1 MVTLMNKR
9 LTAISRRITTDIL
22 LLLAV
27 ATLPVM
33 AAGPDSEGLQQLL
46 YGEALFL
53 SHQQDYLTAITRL
66 QLAADQ
72 QQQSSSA
79 IDARLL
85 LARMK
90 LAYGLHI
97 EAGFDFHALL
107 DETLPDEVRNRAWYE
122 LARAFSRKAYYEAAA
137 EALGNIKGKLPDDI
151 AGDYQLLYATVLMA
165 LEQNL
170 QAARVLEPWQG
181 APALVAYADYNR
193 GIALVRAG
201 QHEQAMP
208 ALQQAVSRPAKG
220 DELLALRDKARL
232 SLGYAWAREENYR
245 QARKQLEK
253 VRVDGPFSNRAL
265 LALGWIAQKQGQGEA
280 ALVPWTEL
288 RGRSPIDPA
297 VLETLLVVPAVNRD
311 LDALQTAT
319 RDYEAAVDTYTRELD
334 QVQHARESVRS
345 GKAVSMLLQDDVP
358 ATRVRSEDTRY
369 FGSLLASRDFQE
381 MLHGHDDLQS
391 MLNNVDRGLQNIE
404 ALSQSV
410 ATAGFASKTPVN
422 GHSTRLLGEQQAGLP
437 ADGNFRSRPTYVQ
450 KGTGNQDTPG
460 QQQQWA
466 YREGEVKNLPGTDI
480 PQLPEIELP
489 ADRALKPLPDPE
501 FSGLPESGFSG
512 LPPEPVYIK
521 DMSGAEENWL
531 PDSEIVWLPETG
543 RFQMPSDGQE
553 DYAYPDEVAKKR
565 SRPGNRI
572 AYPVSPATASQI
584 ASSGF
589 DPGAVPVGEALR
601 ELAEAINSAT
611 DRMLQLGD
619 SFDPE
624 TDGMTD
630 LSDRVAALRARILRL
645 RARIESAIALY
656 EGYARSLALDELDH
670 RQQLLEGLLEQA
682 SLELAKTYDQA
693 SDR

>member
-1 MVTLMNKR
+1 MRMNKH
-9 LTAISRRITTDIL
+9 LTAASAHIATGIAL
-22 LLLAV
+22 LVFV

-33 AAGPDSEGLQQLL
+33 AAKPDSERLQELL

-53 SHQQDYLTAITRL
+53 SHQQDYLTAIARL
-66 QLAADQ
+66 QLAEDQ
-72 QQQSSSA
+72 QQQSSST

-85 LARMK
+85 LARLK

-107 DETLPDEVRNRAWYE
+107 DDELPDEVRNRAWYE
-122 LARAFSRKAYYEAAA
+122 LARAFSHKGYYEAAA

-181 APALVAYADYNR
+181 TPALVAYADYNR

-201 QHEQAMP
+201 QHEQAVP
-208 ALQQAVSRPAKG
+208 ALQQAVARPAKG
-220 DELLALRDKARL
+220 EELLALRDKARL
-232 SLGYAWAREENYR
+232 SLGYAWAREEDYR

-253 VRVDGPFSNRAL
+253 VRVEGPFSNRAL

-288 RGRSPIDPA
+288 RGRSATDPA
-297 VLETLLVVPAVNRD
+297 VLETLLVVPAVHRD

-319 RDYEAAVDTYTRELD
+319 RDYEDAVDTYTRELD
-334 QVQHARESVRS
+334 QVQQARESVRS
-345 GKAVSMLLQDDVP
+345 GDAVSLLLQDDET
-358 ATRVRSEDTRY
+358 ASRTRPTETRY

-391 MLNNVDRGLQNIE
+391 MLNNVDKGLQNIE
-404 ALSQSV
+404 EMSRSV
-410 ATAGFASKTPVN
+410 ATADGALTRTGTGRGTSPPGAQQAGRAANGDSRSTQSYTQGRTGKQGTP
-422 GHSTRLLGEQQAGLP
+422 GEQQ
-437 ADGNFRSRPTYVQ
+437 R
-450 KGTGNQDTPG
+450 
-460 QQQQWA
+460 WA
-466 YREGEVKNLPGTDI
+466 QRESDATDLPGAGI

-489 ADRALKPLPDPE
+489 AEQAVKSLPDPE

-512 LPPEPVYIK
+512 LPPDPVYIK

-543 RFQMPSDGQE
+543 RFQMPTDGQE
-553 DYAYPDEVAKKR
+553 DYAYPDAVTKKR
-565 SRPGNRI
+565 SRPGKRV
-572 AYPVSPATASQI
+572 AYPVSPATPSQI
-584 ASSGF
+584 ATRGF
-589 DPGAVPVGEALR
+589 DSGAVPVGEALR

-619 SFDPE
+619 TFDLEPG
-624 TDGMTD
+624 GMTD
-630 LSDRVAALRARILRL
+630 LSDRITALRERILRL
-645 RARIESAIALY
+645 RARIESALALY
-656 EGYARSLALDELDH
+656 ESYARSLALDELDH

>member
-1 MVTLMNKR
+1 MVMRMNKR
-9 LTAISRRITTDIL
+9 LTATSERIATGL
-22 LLLAV
+22 LLLIV
-27 ATLPVM
+27 AAILPVM
-33 AAGPDSEGLQQLL
+33 AAEPDKERLQELL

-53 SHQQDYLTAITRL
+53 SHQKDYLTAIARL
-66 QLAADQ
+66 QLAEE

-79 IDARLL
+79 IDTRLL

-107 DETLPDEVRNRAWYE
+107 DDELPDEVRNRAWYE
-122 LARAFSRKAYYEAAA
+122 LARAFSHKSYYEAAA
-137 EALGNIKGKLPDDI
+137 EALGNIKGKLPRDI
-151 AGDYQLLYATVLMA
+151 AGDYQLLSATVLMA
-165 LEQNL
+165 LGQNL

-181 APALVAYADYNR
+181 EPALVAYADYNR

-201 QHEQAMP
+201 QHKQALP
-208 ALQQAVSRPAKG
+208 ALQQAVARPAKG
-220 DELLALRDKARL
+220 EELLALRDKARL
-232 SLGYAWAREENYR
+232 SLGYAWAREEDYS
-245 QARKQLEK
+245 QARKQLDK

-288 RGRSPIDPA
+288 RGRSPTDPA
-297 VLETLLVVPAVNRD
+297 VLETLLVVPAVQRD

-319 RDYEAAVDTYTRELD
+319 RNYEDAVNTYTRELD

-345 GKAVSMLLQDDVP
+345 GNAVSLLLQEDESV
-358 ATRVRSEDTRY
+358 TRARSKDTRY

-391 MLNNVDRGLQNIE
+391 ILDNVDKGLQNIE
-404 ALSQSV
+404 ELSRSL
-410 ATAGFASKTPVN
+410 ATAGGASTGSGSSPI
-422 GHSTRLLGEQQAGLP
+422 TRLQGEKQAGLK
-437 ADGNFRSRPTYVQ
+437 AGGDSRSTQAYRL
-450 KGTGNQDTPG
+450 GRAGNQITPG
-460 QQQQWA
+460 KPQQWEH
-466 YREGEVKNLPGTDI
+466 REGDAMDLPATGI

-489 ADRALKPLPDPE
+489 ADQIVKSLPEPE
-501 FSGLPESGFSG
+501 FTGLPESGFSG

-531 PDSEIVWLPETG
+531 PDSDIVWLPETG
-543 RFQMPSDGQE
+543 RFQMPTDGLG
-553 DYAYPDEVAKKR
+553 DYAYPDGVAKKR
-565 SRPGNRI
+565 SRPGKRA
-572 AYPVSPATASQI
+572 AYPVGSATPSQI
-584 ASSGF
+584 ATQGF
-589 DPGAVPVGEALR
+589 DSGAVPVGEALR

-619 SFDPE
+619 ALDFGA
-624 TDGMTD
+624 DGITD
-630 LSDRVAALRARILRL
+630 LSDHIAALRERILRL
-645 RARIESAIALY
+645 RVRIEGAIALY
-656 EGYARSLALDELDH
+656 ERYARSLALDELDH

>member
-1 MVTLMNKR
+1 MVMLMNKR
-9 LTAISRRITTDIL
+9 LAATSGRIASSL
-22 LLLAV
+22 LLLLVV
-27 ATLPVM
+27 AILPVM
-33 AAGPDSEGLQQLL
+33 ATEPDSERLQELL

-53 SHQQDYLTAITRL
+53 LHQQDYLTAITRL

-79 IDARLL
+79 IDGRLL

-107 DETLPDEVRNRAWYE
+107 DDELPDEVRNRAWYE
-122 LARAFSRKAYYEAAA
+122 LAQAFSHKGYYEAAA
-137 EALGNIKGKLPDDI
+137 EVLGNIKGRLPVDI
-151 AGDYQLLYATVLMA
+151 AGDFQLLYATVLMA

-181 APALVAYADYNR
+181 APVLVAYADYNR

-201 QHEQAMP
+201 QHEQALP
-208 ALQQAVSRPAKG
+208 ALQQAVAAPAKTE
-220 DELLALRDKARL
+220 ELLALRDKARL
-232 SLGYAWAREENYR
+232 SLGYAFAREEDYN

-253 VRVDGPFSNRAL
+253 VRADGPFSNRAL
-265 LALGWIAQKQGQGEA
+265 LALGWIAHKQGQGEA

-288 RGRSPIDPA
+288 RGRSPTDPA
-297 VLETLLVVPAVNRD
+297 VLETLLVVPAVHRD

-319 RDYEAAVDTYTRELD
+319 RNYEDAVSTYTRELD
-334 QVQHARESVRS
+334 QVQHARDSVRS
-345 GKAVSMLLQDDVP
+345 GNAVSLLLQDDET
-358 ATRVRSEDTRY
+358 ATRTRPKDTRY
-369 FGSLLASRDFQE
+369 FGPLLASRDFQE
-381 MLHGHDDLQS
+381 MLHGHDELQS

-404 ALSQSV
+404 VLSRSV
-410 ATAGFASKTPVN
+410 ATAGGTST
-422 GHSTRLLGEQQAGLP
+422 GSGSSHLTRLLGEKQAGLT
-437 ADGNFRSRPTYVQ
+437 ANSDHRSTQSFTR
-450 KGTGNQDTPG
+450 GRAGNQGAPG

-466 YREGEVKNLPGTDI
+466 HREGGATDLPGMGI

-489 ADRALKPLPDPE
+489 VDRTVKSLPEPE

-512 LPPEPVYIK
+512 LPPDPVYIM

-543 RFQMPSDGQE
+543 RFQMPGDADE
-553 DYAYPDEVAKKR
+553 DYAYPDDVPKKR
-565 SRPGNRI
+565 SREGRRI
-572 AYPVSPATASQI
+572 AYPASPATASQI
-584 ASSGF
+584 ASRGF
-589 DPGAVPVGEALR
+589 DSGAVPVGEALR

-619 SFDPE
+619 TFDTEPG
-624 TDGMTD
+624 GMTD
-630 LSDRVAALRARILRL
+630 PGDRVAALQERILRL

-656 EGYARSLALDELDH
+656 ENYARSLALDELDH

>member
-1 MVTLMNKR
+1 MLMIKR
-9 LTAISRRITTDIL
+9 LTAISKRITTGIL
-22 LLLAV
+22 LLLVV

-33 AAGPDSEGLQQLL
+33 AAKPDSEGLQQLL

-72 QQQSSSA
+72 QPQSLSA

-122 LARAFSRKAYYEAAA
+122 LARAFSHKAYYEAAA
-137 EALGNIKGKLPDDI
+137 EALGNIKGRLPVDI

-201 QHEQAMP
+201 QHEQALP

-232 SLGYAWAREENYR
+232 SLGYAWAREEDYN

-253 VRVDGPFSNRAL
+253 VRLDGPFSNRAL
-265 LALGWIAQKQGQGEA
+265 LALGWIAHKQGQGEA

-288 RGRSPIDPA
+288 RGRSPTDPA

-334 QVQHARESVRS
+334 QVQQARESVRS
-345 GKAVSMLLQDDVP
+345 GHAVSLLLQDDVT
-358 ATRVRSEDTRY
+358 ATRARSEDTRY

-381 MLHGHDDLQS
+381 MLQGHDDLQS
-391 MLNNVDRGLQNIE
+391 MLNNVDKGLQNIE
-404 ALSQSV
+404 ALPRSM
-410 ATAGFASKTPVN
+410 ATAGGASKT
-422 GHSTRLLGEQQAGLP
+422 SASSQLTRLLGEQQAGLP
-437 ADGNFRSRPTYVQ
+437 ANGDFRSTQPTIQRRV
-450 KGTGNQDTPG
+450 GNQDIPG
-460 QQQQWA
+460 EQQRWA
-466 YREGEVKNLPGTDI
+466 YRESGAMDLPGTEI

-489 ADRALKPLPDPE
+489 ADRAVKPLPDPE

-512 LPPEPVYIK
+512 LPPEPVYIR

-543 RFQMPSDGQE
+543 RFQMPTDGQE
-553 DYAYPDEVAKKR
+553 DYAYPDDVPKSR
-565 SRPGNRI
+565 SRPGKRV
-572 AYPVSPATASQI
+572 AYPVSPATQSQI
-584 ASSGF
+584 ASQGF

-619 SFDPE
+619 SFDPGM
-624 TDGMTD
+624 DGMTD
-630 LSDRVAALRARILRL
+630 LSDRIAALRERILRL

-656 EGYARSLALDELDH
+656 EDYARSLALDELDH

-682 SLELAKTYDQA
+682 SLELAKTYDKA